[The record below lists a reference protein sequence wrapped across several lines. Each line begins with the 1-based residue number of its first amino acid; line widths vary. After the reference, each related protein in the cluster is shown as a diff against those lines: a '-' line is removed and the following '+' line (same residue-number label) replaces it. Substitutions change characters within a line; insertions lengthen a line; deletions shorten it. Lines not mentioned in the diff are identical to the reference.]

1 MIYQLIKDFENTY
14 SLLIDG
20 TELYS
25 KMPTYSPRF
34 FATARAA
41 NWVKPEGSFYRSENF
56 NSKDGAAPNITLF
69 ATGLLVLDKR
79 AYNTL
84 VNELASCGEFLPALI
99 NGEDHY
105 LLNPLYVIPDEAV
118 DCNNAVEKVDSG
130 VHLGQSNAVFD
141 EEFLNTNGTMV
152 FKTKV
157 DKLIFSYC
165 TQQFK
170 DRYEALSLTG
180 LIFEPIELK

>member
-1 MIYQLIKDFENTY
+1 MIYQLSKDFENTY

-25 KMPTYSPRF
+25 KIPTYSPRF

-56 NSKDGAAPNITLF
+56 KGPDGATPNITLF
-69 ATGLLVLDKR
+69 ATGVLVLDKR
-79 AYNTL
+79 AYNAI
-84 VNELASCGEFLPALI
+84 VNELVPCGEFLPALI
-99 NGEDHY
+99 NGDDHY

-118 DCNNAVEKVDSG
+118 DCNNAVEKVDAG
-130 VHLGQSNAVFD
+130 VHLGQSNVIFD
-141 EEFLNTNGTMV
+141 EGFLNANGILV

-170 DRYEALSLTG
+170 DQYEALGLVG
-180 LIFEPIELK
+180 LIFEPVESM

>member
-1 MIYQLIKDFENTY
+1 MIYRLNKDFENTY

-34 FATARAA
+34 FATVRAA

-56 NSKDGAAPNITLF
+56 KGNDGAIPNITLF
-69 ATGLLVLDKR
+69 ATGVLVFDVR
-79 AYNTL
+79 AHGAL
-84 VNELASCGEFLPALI
+84 VNELAPCGEFLPALI
-99 NGEDHY
+99 NGDDHY

-118 DCNNAVEKVDSG
+118 DCNNAVEKVDAG
-130 VHLGQSNAVFD
+130 VHLGQGNVSFD
-141 EEFLNTNGTMV
+141 EEFLNASGIMV
-152 FKTKV
+152 FKTKI

-170 DRYEALSLTG
+170 DRYEALNLAG
-180 LIFEPIELK
+180 LIFEPVEPV

>member
-1 MIYQLIKDFENTY
+1 MIYQLTKDFENTY
-14 SLLIDG
+14 SLLIGG

-34 FATARAA
+34 FATTRAA
-41 NWVKPEGSFYRSENF
+41 YWVKPEGSFYRSENF
-56 NSKDGAAPNITLF
+56 KGADGAAPNITLF
-69 ATGLLVLDKR
+69 ATGVLVLDKQ

-84 VNELASCGEFLPALI
+84 VNELAPCGEFLPALI

-118 DCNNAVEKVDSG
+118 DCNNAVEKVDAG
-130 VHLGQSNAVFD
+130 VHLGQSSIVFD
-141 EEFLNTNGTMV
+141 EKFLNTNGIVV
-152 FKTKV
+152 FKTKD

-170 DRYEALSLTG
+170 DRYEALNLIG
-180 LIFEPIELK
+180 LIFEPVESI